1 MNALNKAFEWISKV
15 AYLNL
20 LWIGFALFGLIIVG
34 LFPSTVATFSIVRKW
49 VSGNTDVPLFKT
61 FWKVYRQSL
70 LQANILGYII
80 AVMGYVL
87 YLDFLFVTL
96 VENDYLML
104 LTIPFL
110 FISIFFILT
119 SFYVFPVYVHY
130 DMKLLQVLKS
140 SFFIMILNPLPT
152 VVMVLGVFGIT
163 YGLWHFQGL
172 ALFFSM
178 SLIALALTMPAHKA
192 FSKVQEKKAY
202 FTKQKLMEE

>member
-20 LWIGFALFGLIIVG
+20 LWIGFTLFGLVIVG
-34 LFPSTVATFSIVRKW
+34 LFPSTAATFSIVRKW
-49 VSGNTDVPLFKT
+49 VSGNTDIPLFKT
-61 FWKVYRQSL
+61 FWKAYRQSL
-70 LQANILGYII
+70 RQANILGYII
-80 AVMGYVL
+80 AIMGYIL

-110 FISIFFILT
+110 FISIFLLLT

-140 SFFIMILNPLPT
+140 SFFIMVLNPIPT
-152 VVMVLGVFGIT
+152 AVMVLGVFGIT
-163 YGLWHFQGL
+163 YGLWYFQGL

-192 FSKVQEKKAY
+192 FSKINEKKAY
-202 FTKQKLMEE
+202 LSKQKLMEE